1 LPNAPT
7 ITTRQFIAEV
17 YEAAGT
23 EGGVSVLPR
32 LMVNV
37 FGLFNANVR
46 EAKELSFEFEEP
58 FVLDSSPYDSRF
70 GESAT
75 RLDDAIPVTVEWFR
89 ANPKR

>member
-1 LPNAPT
+1 MPNAPT

-46 EAKELSFEFEEP
+46 EAKELLFEFEEP
-58 FVLDSSPYDSRF
+58 FVVGSSAYDSTF